1 MEKELISECSLFL
14 ERYSVN
20 VFKLNE
26 WYQVI
31 EDETFSEYLYMDIV
45 DYFAIDVLRQDNSL
59 ASSNSDIRIT
69 YFLEN
74 ELYHLLSSEKNRGKA
89 EILTTSLIS
98 TVATSIANMYNM
110 DVFIVTGITNLIVLG
125 IVKVGINAWCRYF
138 EEKYKKES
146 KK

>member
-1 MEKELISECSLFL
+1 MEKELISKCSLFL
-14 ERYSVN
+14 KRYNVN

-26 WYQVI
+26 WYQTI
-31 EDETFSEYLYMDIV
+31 ENETFSGYLYMEIV
-45 DYFAIDVLRQDNSL
+45 DYFAIDVLRQDNSF
-59 ASSNSDIRIT
+59 ASSNSNLKIT

-74 ELYHLLSSEKNRGKA
+74 ELYRLLSSEKNRGKA
-89 EILTTSLIS
+89 EILTSSLTS
-98 TVATSIANMYNM
+98 TVATSIANTYNM

-125 IVKVGINAWCRYF
+125 IVKMGINAWCRYF

>member
-14 ERYSVN
+14 ERYNVN

-26 WYQVI
+26 WHQVI
-31 EDETFSEYLYMDIV
+31 EDETFSGYLYMEIV
-45 DYFAIDVLRQDNSL
+45 DYFAIDVLRQDNSF
-59 ASSNSDIRIT
+59 ASSNSDLKIT

-89 EILTTSLIS
+89 EILTSSLIS

-125 IVKVGINAWCRYF
+125 IVKMGINAWCRYF